1 MAPDPHPGAGQKTED
16 AMHTVLGAGGAIGDE
31 LLGEL
36 SKKGEQIRL
45 VSRRVQNVPAPVQS
59 VFPDLLDL
67 AQTTEAVS
75 GSTIVYLL
83 VGLEYNAEIWKDE
96 WPRIMHNAIESCKR
110 ARAKL
115 IFFDNVYVYGKVG
128 GRMTEE
134 TPFKPRSRKGEVR
147 AGIATAPMKETKSG
161 NVDALSNRKSPPI
174 RFRSCMG
181 LIPRDF

>member
-1 MAPDPHPGAGQKTED
+1 
-16 AMHTVLGAGGAIGDE
+16 MHTILGAGGAIGAE
-31 LLGEL
+31 RLGKLL
-36 SKKGEQIRL
+36 KKGEKIRL
-45 VSRRVQNVPAPVQS
+45 VSRKIKNVPGPVQGVS
-59 VFPDLLDL
+59 TDLLDL
-67 AQTTEAVS
+67 GQTTEAVS
-75 GSTIVYLL
+75 GSPIVYLL
-83 VGLEYNAEIWKDE
+83 AGLKYDAAIWSDE